1 MERKYRIGVSC
12 ADPYLFQKIKL
23 SLSGVADV
31 ISDGAVGGCD
41 ITVTDTVTENGRGVR
56 VSYGDT
62 EEVLGIPF
70 DIDVMREVIDR
81 CASPLPI
88 RLDPEARR
96 AYVMGE
102 EIKLTEIETVIL
114 KILIERNGEY
124 VSRDELLDTVWG
136 SDAECGVVNVYIHYL
151 RSKLE
156 KAGEKIILSSR
167 KCGYKLSE
175 KYSRTH
181 IM

>member
-1 MERKYRIGVSC
+1 
-12 ADPYLFQKIKL
+12 
-23 SLSGVADV
+23 
-31 ISDGAVGGCD
+31 
-41 ITVTDTVTENGRGVR
+41 
-56 VSYGDT
+56 
-62 EEVLGIPF
+62 
-70 DIDVMREVIDR
+70 MREVIDR